1 MLQCSCKKVNNC
13 KSLLTF
19 SLIYYF
25 SFLLVCNLQK
35 GNPSFSLQS
44 IDNLSTRKH
53 DQIFIPQQQCQ
64 FCNRI
69 SFVLPKF
76 MSMSQNSTTHFSPIV
91 VQQQGQTKKQFIIIS
106 KRIMKF
112 QSKDTYRSQKR
123 LLEKVH
129 FTSGRMQLQ
138 QQHMKK

>member
-25 SFLLVCNLQK
+25 SFLPVCNLQK
-35 GNPSFSLQS
+35 GNPSFLHQS

-53 DQIFIPQQQCQ
+53 DQIFIPQQCQ

-69 SFVLPKF
+69 HLYSKIYEHVIE
-76 MSMSQNSTTHFSPIV
+76 QHNSLFSYCSIV
-91 VQQQGQTKKQFIIIS
+91 ARPDKKQFIIIS

-112 QSKDTYRSQKR
+112 QSKETYRR